1 MKRALED
8 AIRLL
13 DILLEE
19 RDSYFSGDYL
29 NSEGRKLFEE
39 AARSILKEAPFLRRR
54 ISRVRRKGDYNT
66 ILSLREDLLIL
77 MLEGGR
83 DE

>member
-1 MKRALED
+1 LKRALED

-13 DILLEE
+13 DILLED

-77 MLEGGR
+77 MLESGR

>member
-13 DILLEE
+13 DILLED

-39 AARSILKEAPFLRRR
+39 AARSILKEAPFLKRR

>member
-13 DILLEE
+13 DILLED

-39 AARSILKEAPFLRRR
+39 VARSILKEAPFLRRR

-77 MLEGGR
+77 MLESGR

>member
-8 AIRLL
+8 AIKLL
-13 DILLEE
+13 DILIGDRE
-19 RDSYFSGDYL
+19 SYFSGDYL

-39 AARSILKEAPFLRRR
+39 AARSILREAPYLRRR

-66 ILSLREDLLIL
+66 ILSLREDLAIL
-77 MLEGGR
+77 LLKGGQEG
-83 DE
+83 